1 MKYLV
6 YISTAHRLMTEAG
19 LVDIL
24 NVSRKNNQKNSLT
37 GMLLYGEGTFIQVL
51 EGEEGVLNETYE
63 VVKADGRH
71 KNVIKV
77 AEGDIEKRN
86 FPDWSMGFKSAN
98 KQELAEM
105 GGFTD
110 PKTLSHAGSN
120 EANALLNMMK
130 TFADANRMSD
140 NY

>member
-1 MKYLV
+1 
-6 YISTAHRLMTEAG
+6 MTEAG

-24 NVSRKNNQKNSLT
+24 NVSRNNNQKNSLT

-51 EGEEGVLNETYE
+51 EGEEQVLDKTYE
-63 VVKADGRH
+63 VVKADDRH
-71 KNVIKV
+71 KNIIKV
-77 AEGDIEKRN
+77 AEGNIEKRN

-98 KQELAEM
+98 KQELAEL

-110 PKTLSHAGSN
+110 PKLLNNAGSD

>member
-6 YISTAHRLMTEAG
+6 YISTAYRLMNQDE
-19 LVDIL
+19 LLDIL
-24 NVSRKNNQKNSLT
+24 AVSRKNNQKNKLT

-51 EGEEGVLNETYE
+51 EGDESTLENIYQTI
-63 VVKADGRH
+63 KADERH
-71 KNVIKV
+71 KNIIKM
-77 AEGDIEKRN
+77 AEGTIDQPN
-86 FPDWSMGFKSAN
+86 FPEWSMGFKSASAE
-98 KQELAEM
+98 ELAEL

-110 PKTLSHAGSN
+110 PKSLSHLTEEQVSGV
-120 EANALLNMMK
+120 LGMMK